1 MEEPTVIKQSVQDAI
16 NEQIKEEFYSA
27 FIYLSM
33 SAYFE
38 QINLSGLAHW
48 MRVQYQEEEE
58 HALRLFQYLN
68 ERGGKVQLK
77 AIPEPPTTF
86 KSPLDVMEQ
95 ALNHER
101 HVTSL
106 INDLYEKA
114 AGENDYAT
122 QAALQWFITEQVEE
136 ENNAGTIV
144 EQLRMIGDNRA
155 ALFLMDMEL
164 GKRTGG
170 E

>member
-1 MEEPTVIKQSVQDAI
+1 MIKQSVQDAI

-27 FIYLSM
+27 FVYLSM

-38 QINLSGLAHW
+38 SVSLAGLAHW
-48 MRVQYQEEEE
+48 MRIQYQEEEA
-58 HALRLFQYLN
+58 HALRLFDYLN
-68 ERGGKVQLK
+68 ERGGTVELRE
-77 AIPEPPTTF
+77 IPAPSTDF
-86 KSPLDVMEQ
+86 KSPLQVMEQ

-101 HVTSL
+101 HVTTL
-106 INDLYEKA
+106 IESLYEKA
-114 AGENDYAT
+114 AEEHDYAT

-155 ALFLMDMEL
+155 ALLMLDMEL
-164 GKRTGG
+164 GKRTPEGG
-170 E
+170 A

>member
-1 MEEPTVIKQSVQDAI
+1 MIKQSVQDAI

>member
-1 MEEPTVIKQSVQDAI
+1 MIKQSVQDAI

-27 FIYLSM
+27 FVYLSM

-38 QINLSGLAHW
+38 SVSLAGLAHW
-48 MRVQYQEEEE
+48 MRVQYQEEEV
-58 HALRLFQYLN
+58 HALRLFDYLN
-68 ERGGKVQLK
+68 ERGGTVELRE
-77 AIPEPPTTF
+77 IPQPPTGF
-86 KSPLDVMEQ
+86 NSPLQVMEQ

-101 HVTSL
+101 HVTTL
-106 INDLYEKA
+106 IESLYEKA
-114 AGENDYAT
+114 AKENDYAT

-155 ALFLMDMEL
+155 ALLMLDMEL
-164 GKRTGG
+164 GKRTPDVG